1 MATPTSPLDNLHD
14 VIAPATVPWWPL
26 SLPAIAIIAVVLLLL
41 VIASYAIYQRHLLN
55 KAKKQAIKESKAYQ
69 SCNLDNVQALHLL
82 LKRLVKHYY
91 GAEAA
96 SQSGEKW
103 LELVAATSKTTL
115 SNEELI
121 RLYQAE
127 NNEPLTDFHNK
138 LTKAIYRFK
147 VKGAINV

>member
-1 MATPTSPLDNLHD
+1 M
-14 VIAPATVPWWPL
+14 
-26 SLPAIAIIAVVLLLL
+26 
-41 VIASYAIYQRHLLN
+41 
-55 KAKKQAIKESKAYQ
+55 
-69 SCNLDNVQALHLL
+69 L

-115 SNEELI
+115 SNDQLM

-138 LTKAIYRFK
+138 LTQAINRFK